1 MKSDCS
7 DVIAGVLL
15 RVIQSQS
22 QGYTCTAES
31 LLDAD
36 ISYHMNTYQINR
48 LLKKKIDAEIRTR
61 GTRGREIHMRYPG
74 LEAHSAESKVPLG

>member
-48 LLKKKIDAEIRTR
+48 LLKKKLTL
-61 GTRGREIHMRYPG
+61 RYVP
-74 LEAHSAESKVPLG
+74 EALGEERFICVTLG